1 MDNEKIAKTA
11 KAAKDVLD
19 ATGDI
24 QKINEIL
31 ADSQKFRQKSN
42 HVFHEIV
49 SKAEYAPYIA
59 LARTANNL
67 KPGNILFEEI
77 TDYNTRRLII
87 RVLRQAIQAYIA
99 DTAKKTAEETQNGK

>member
-1 MDNEKIAKTA
+1 MENEKATKMT
-11 KAAKDVLD
+11 KAAKDMLD
-19 ATGDI
+19 ATEDI

-42 HVFHEIV
+42 HVYHEIV

>member
-1 MDNEKIAKTA
+1 MKNEKIAKTA
-11 KAAKDVLD
+11 KAAKDMLN
-19 ATGDI
+19 AAEDI

-42 HVFHEIV
+42 HVYCEIV

-67 KPGNILFEEI
+67 KPGNVPFEKI
-77 TDYNTRRLII
+77 TEYAMRRKII
-87 RVLRQAIQAYIA
+87 GVLREAVIAYEA
-99 DTAKKTAEETQNGK
+99 DTAKKATEDKK

>member
-1 MDNEKIAKTA
+1 MDNEKITKTA

-19 ATGDI
+19 ANEDI

-42 HVFHEIV
+42 NVYHEIV
-49 SKAEYAPYIA
+49 SKVEYAPYIA

-67 KPGNILFEEI
+67 KPGNVPFEKI
-77 TDYNTRRLII
+77 TEYAMRRKII
-87 RVLRQAIQAYIA
+87 SVLREAVIAYIA
-99 DTAKKTAEETQNGK
+99 NAHLKTN

>member
-42 HVFHEIV
+42 NVYHEIV
-49 SKAEYAPYIA
+49 SKVEYAPYIA

-67 KPGNILFEEI
+67 KPGNVPFEKI
-77 TDYNTRRLII
+77 TEYAMRRKII
-87 RVLRQAIQAYIA
+87 SVLREAVIAYIA
-99 DTAKKTAEETQNGK
+99 NAHLKTN

>member
-1 MDNEKIAKTA
+1 MENEKATKMT
-11 KAAKDVLD
+11 KAAKDMLD
-19 ATGDI
+19 ATEDI

-42 HVFHEIV
+42 HVYHEIV

-77 TDYNTRRLII
+77 TDYSTRRLII
-87 RVLRQAIQAYIA
+87 RVLRQAIQTYIA
-99 DTAKKTAEETQNGK
+99 DTAKKTMEETQNGK